1 MKKVYKN
8 TNEIFNGK
16 VEKEEKKSNFFGFKK
31 FSESI
36 SSGFQTIGRQTKSLA
51 SNTSKFLKKNL
62 TLSENDKMK
71 SEIKE
76 KKNKYELYFKSD

>member
-36 SSGFQTIGRQTKSLA
+36 SSGFQTIGR
-51 SNTSKFLKKNL
+51 
-62 TLSENDKMK
+62 
-71 SEIKE
+71 
-76 KKNKYELYFKSD
+76 